1 METINKKIAGIQFT
15 NTGVM
20 IEKPYCEDQSELR
33 GQHRIAEE
41 KFTGEFLEIA
51 KRVIKYRMA
60 HCFKQLHANL
70 ANAKVV
76 TPQSIIWNGG
86 HFEVPVWEQM
96 EAILELDDIRKL
108 NRLQCQQ
115 LVRSLM
121 FNSPNYW
128 LSDHDEN
135 WNIIEKSDNVKLPDE
150 FKMLITE
157 LFLCNDDTT
166 I

>member
-70 ANAKVV
+70 ANAKVI
-76 TPQSIIWNGG
+76 TPQSIIWKGG

-157 LFLCNDDTT
+157 LFLCNDDAAV
-166 I
+166 